1 LSPRPFLSTVAA
13 ALGGVPRCWSDVA
26 VVRNVGPLQTAAP
39 LEGDNISN
47 RGFNAIVFATAGE
60 ATHFLKVRPLAHA
73 SFARE
78 AAVTV
83 SLAAQPPLANLVPA
97 SQSFVAGPARVL
109 AQEFIGGTALD
120 VVLRGRGRPA
130 WHELAAEVLRSTN
143 VLRAAI
149 GELAVALGGSNGLA
163 VLRPDLELLAGLGVD
178 AVALRK
184 LAARAAEADLPLRPQ
199 HGDFW
204 PRNVLKTADGWRVL
218 DYESCGQP
226 APPLFDVFHLVRGCA
241 DTAARGRRSWLSDWA
256 AAGRSARPLAD
267 EVRRAA
273 GSLNQT
279 GIEAAFVAYQ
289 VTFVATLYRRG
300 IARDR
305 IEGRLRELAGLP
317 ALLEEGALAQAL
329 G

>member
-1 LSPRPFLSTVAA
+1 M
-13 ALGGVPRCWSDVA
+13 
-26 VVRNVGPLQTAAP
+26 VRNVGPLQTAAP

-47 RGFNAIVFATAGE
+47 RGLNAIVFKTAGG

-73 SFARE
+73 NFARE
-78 AAVTV
+78 AAVAV
-83 SLAAQPPLANLVPA
+83 SLATQPRLANLVPA

-109 AQEFIGGTALD
+109 AQEFIEGTALD
-120 VVLRGRGRPA
+120 VVLRGRSRRA

-143 VLRAAI
+143 VLRVAI
-149 GELAVALGGSNGLA
+149 GELLLAAAGTNGSA
-163 VLRPDLELLAGLGVD
+163 VLRSDLELLAGLGVN
-178 AVALRK
+178 AAALRK
-184 LAARAAEADLPLRPQ
+184 LAARAAGADLPLRPQ

-204 PRNVLKTADGWRVL
+204 PRNVLEAADGWRVL
-218 DYESCGQP
+218 DYESCGQL
-226 APPLFDVFHLVRGCA
+226 ATPLFDVFHFVRGCA
-241 DTAARGRRSWLSDWA
+241 DTASGGRRSWLADWA
-256 AAGRSARPLAD
+256 NAGRAARPLAD

-279 GIEAAFVAYQ
+279 GIEAALVAYQ

-305 IEGRLRELAGLP
+305 IEGRLRELAELP
-317 ALLEEGALAQAL
+317 ALLEAGAMARAL